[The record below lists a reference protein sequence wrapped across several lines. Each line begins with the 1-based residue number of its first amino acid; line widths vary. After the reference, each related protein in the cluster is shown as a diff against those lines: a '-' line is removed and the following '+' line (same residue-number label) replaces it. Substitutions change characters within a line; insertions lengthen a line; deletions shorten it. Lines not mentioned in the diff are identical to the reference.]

1 MSMPLWVKLVRMGSA
16 AGSLRQFWDTI
27 LKVAVDSCAYVG
39 IIAHVL
45 RRSST

>member
-1 MSMPLWVKLVRMGSA
+1 MSMPLWVRLVRMGST

-27 LKVAVDSCAYVG
+27 LKVVVDSYVYVG
-39 IIAHVL
+39 IIVHVL